1 MRIITGTLKG
11 RNFEAPHGHK
21 THPMSEKI
29 RGAIFNALGD
39 IEGLTLLDAF
49 GGSGAISFEALS
61 RGAGSAL
68 AVDITKEA
76 HRVMQKNAEVLKVG
90 KSFKAVLANIS
101 SWSVNNPEAKFDLVV
116 ADSPYDD
123 VSERILDMLSI
134 HVKQKP
140 NGLYILSLPKS
151 CEFVP
156 EGFNLLSKK
165 IYDQATVSFYRSK

>member
-1 MRIITGTLKG
+1 MRIISGELKG
-11 RNFEAPHGHK
+11 RNFVAPSGHK

-61 RGAGSAL
+61 RGAASAL
-68 AVDITKEA
+68 AVDVTKEA
-76 HRVMQKNAEVLKVG
+76 HRAMQKNAESLGVG
-90 KSFKAVLANIS
+90 KSFKAILANVS
-101 SWSVNNPEAKFDLVV
+101 SWSGNNPDEKYDLVV

-123 VSERILDMLSI
+123 VSEKILNTLSI
-134 HVKQKP
+134 HVKHG
-140 NGLYILSLPKS
+140 GLYILSLPKS
-151 CEFVP
+151 CEFAP

-165 IYDQATVSFYRSK
+165 IYDQATISFYRL